1 MNNLSNYLSHGYTN
15 RMSKYLSKVL
25 PDRYILSLFLR
36 NNANQKIKNN
46 PNVVANTIPELKSS
60 NELTNELKSICD
72 YCKFE
77 NAITLAVFGSIA
89 SNEIIDYSDFDGI
102 LIYDENKFNSW
113 DKIISLKKLI
123 DEINLFTHLQD
134 CLQHHN
140 IIVIGKNELTYN
152 SDEIINQLII
162 ESKLIYGANQIELS
176 NTIKNNY
183 SNSLIKLIN
192 SIQIKINQEAK
203 WSNQYFFKNMISELL
218 LLPCSYLQF
227 TNQRYIAK
235 KDSFEILKNHISSTE
250 LNLINQLE
258 NIRKNWIQQSIKKS
272 ELSKKLVNKIK
283 SDSKTQVDSIE
294 ILSEIKEDLQLLLTR
309 LKPND

>member
-1 MNNLSNYLSHGYTN
+1 MNNLSKYLSHGYTN

>member
-1 MNNLSNYLSHGYTN
+1 MNNLSIYLSHGYTN

-36 NNANQKIKNN
+36 NIANQEIKNN
-46 PNVVANTIPELKSS
+46 PNVVANAIPELKSS
-60 NELTNELKSICD
+60 NELTNELKLICD
-72 YCKFE
+72 YYKFE

-89 SNEIIDYSDFDGI
+89 SNEIINYSDFDGI

-123 DEINLFTHLQD
+123 NEINLVTHLQD

-152 SDEIINQLII
+152 SDEIINQLLI

-176 NTIKNNY
+176 NTVKNNY

-227 TNQRYIAK
+227 INQRYIAK
-235 KDSFEILKNHISSTE
+235 KDSFEIIKNHISSTE

-272 ELSKKLVNKIK
+272 ELSEKLVNKIK

-294 ILSEIKEDLQLLLTR
+294 ILSKIKEDLQLLLTR